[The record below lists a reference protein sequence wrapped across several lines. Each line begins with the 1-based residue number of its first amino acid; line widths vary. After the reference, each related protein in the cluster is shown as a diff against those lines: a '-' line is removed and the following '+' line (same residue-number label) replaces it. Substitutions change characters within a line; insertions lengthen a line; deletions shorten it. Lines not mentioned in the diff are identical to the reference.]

1 MDKSTY
7 SKVREYLHM
16 VADRTPG
23 FVGAYLF
30 GSYAKNT
37 QRLESDIDIALVI
50 RGLTSANKFDVQV
63 QLMLMAA
70 EFDTR
75 IEPHPISDEDLL
87 SSSPFAHEIRR
98 TGVKIRLAH

>member
-7 SKVREYLHM
+7 STVRKYLRR

-23 FVGAYLF
+23 FSRAYLF

-37 QRLESDIDIALVI
+37 QGPESDIDIAMVI
-50 RGLTSANKFDVQV
+50 RGLSIADKFDTQV

-75 IEPHPISDEDLL
+75 IEPHPMSDEELL

-98 TGVKIRLAH
+98 TGIEINLD